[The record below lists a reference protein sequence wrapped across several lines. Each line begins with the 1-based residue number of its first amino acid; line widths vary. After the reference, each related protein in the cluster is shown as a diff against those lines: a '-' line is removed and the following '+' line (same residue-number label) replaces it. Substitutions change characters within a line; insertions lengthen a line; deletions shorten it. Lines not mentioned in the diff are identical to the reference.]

1 MMEVSSTRYAIS
13 FNIDSYYS
21 LTRSKA
27 PLLLPLFALI
37 PPAAFSLITP
47 LLYILLDL
55 LCANALMYIA
65 ESGESASSRLFTSSR
80 KDTKWDP
87 VSIGAAYALSS
98 SLSRCSL

>member
-1 MMEVSSTRYAIS
+1 MEVSSTRYGIS
-13 FNIDSYYS
+13 LRIDFNFS

-55 LCANALMYIA
+55 SCANALMYIA
-65 ESGESASSRLFTSSR
+65 DSGESASSRLFTSSR
-80 KDTKWDP
+80 KDAKWDP
-87 VSIGAAYALSS
+87 FSIGAA
-98 SLSRCSL
+98 